1 MHHERYFEKHPVVI
15 GRYGA
20 GEPGDTESDPVCRG
34 KQVRPCETMG
44 WDIDKGYIELD
55 FSSQLVDGVP
65 YLVLGHR
72 VPPVYLGW

>member
-1 MHHERYFEKHPVVI
+1 
-15 GRYGA
+15 
-20 GEPGDTESDPVCRG
+20 
-34 KQVRPCETMG
+34 MG

-72 VPPVYLGW
+72 VPPVYLAGDIRRNCISYMENHPMNLTLQGGT

>member
-1 MHHERYFEKHPVVI
+1 MEI
-15 GRYGA
+15 GL
-20 GEPGDTESDPVCRG
+20 EPCDDSIG
-34 KQVRPCETMG
+34 ETMG